1 MASRSIQRIGEVF
14 EFTTEYADSHTVEEL
29 IDQGY
34 RFIISDTSEQ
44 ESENGELSGSSQI
57 P

>member
-1 MASRSIQRIGEVF
+1 MTSRSIQRIGEVC
-14 EFTTEYADSHTVEEL
+14 EFTAEYADSHTVEEL